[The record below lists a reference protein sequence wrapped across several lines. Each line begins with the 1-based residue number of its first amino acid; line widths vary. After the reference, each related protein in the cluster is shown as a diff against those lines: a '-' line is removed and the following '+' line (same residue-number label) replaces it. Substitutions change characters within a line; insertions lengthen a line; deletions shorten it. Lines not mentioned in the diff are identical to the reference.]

1 VKLDKY
7 GLDKIT
13 FVSNNNNEGV
23 AVFSDI
29 YYDKGWKAYVDGK
42 ETPIVK
48 VNYVLRAL
56 KLPAGN
62 HKIEFIFHPETFYS
76 TNNYAMISS
85 ILLYLLFGAA
95 IFMAFKKE
103 KPETT
108 AVPQK
113 ESIK

>member
-1 VKLDKY
+1 MNE
-7 GLDKIT
+7 IS
-13 FVSNNNNEGV
+13 FVSSNSHEGL

-48 VNYVLRAL
+48 ANYVLRAVL
-56 KLPAGN
+56 LPAGN
-62 HKIEFIFHPETFYS
+62 HKIEFKFHPEKYYQ

-95 IFMAFKKE
+95 LFMAFKKKDE
-103 KPETT
+103 DNTMV
-108 AVPQK
+108 AQK